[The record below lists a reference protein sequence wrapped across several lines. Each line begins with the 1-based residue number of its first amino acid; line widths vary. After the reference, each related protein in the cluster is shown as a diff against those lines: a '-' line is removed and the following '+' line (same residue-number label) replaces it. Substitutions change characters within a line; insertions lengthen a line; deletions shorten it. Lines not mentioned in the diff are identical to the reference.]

1 MVKFLSLKNNNDFR
15 KILREKK
22 KECSYFTVFFS
33 KKLNKK
39 QKDVLN
45 ISFVSKKRIGN
56 AVKRNKIKRK
66 IRSVFMKLVKESK
79 KINFEY
85 TYVVFGKSAAY
96 NENFNLIYEST
107 LKTFGKILEEQ
118 KWKF

>member
-1 MVKFLSLKNNNDFR
+1 M
-15 KILREKK
+15 
-22 KECSYFTVFFS
+22 FFS
-33 KKLNKK
+33 KKLTKK

-118 KWKF
+118 K

>member
-22 KECSYFTVFFS
+22 KECNYFTVFFS
-33 KKLNKK
+33 KRFSKK
-39 QKDVLN
+39 QKGVLN
-45 ISFVSKKRIGN
+45 ISFISKKKIGN

-66 IRSVFMKLVKESK
+66 IRSVVMKLIKESK
-79 KINFEY
+79 KINLDY

-96 NENFNLIYEST
+96 NENFNLIYESA
-107 LKTFGKILEEQ
+107 LKTFGQILKEQ
-118 KWKF
+118 K